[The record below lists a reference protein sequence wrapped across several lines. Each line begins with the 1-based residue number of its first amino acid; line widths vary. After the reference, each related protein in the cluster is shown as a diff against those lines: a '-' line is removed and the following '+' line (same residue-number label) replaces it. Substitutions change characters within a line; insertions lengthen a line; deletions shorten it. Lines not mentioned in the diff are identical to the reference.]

1 MKKKL
6 TIIMLALCLVGCL
19 TLASVLAIAAQ
30 EFTDVATEEE
40 LAVAIRYGGG
50 NVRLTDNITVESGTL
65 PIDYTT
71 EIDLNGHTLTFRE
84 PGDISVVRYI
94 NSGKEVTDTFPV
106 GIAVNAN
113 LTLTDSDESKKG
125 KIDVWGDDST
135 GIYVG
140 PTGDLCMWG
149 GTLTNSSV
157 TIPDESE
164 ESPKYTTSIGIFI
177 LRGKVSMT
185 SGSRI
190 ENESQAGVMVCGGEF
205 SMAGGSTVISG
216 CGIQSSYGSYYY
228 GGGVRVSSEKD
239 RNGNT
244 VLGSFKLNMGARIEN
259 CSAFNGG
266 GVYLSGHSVF
276 TINAGSITGCK
287 ANQGGGVYVS
297 SIGKVAVENGQYKC
311 VTPAFTMKGG
321 SIENCTASN
330 GGGVYV
336 DAFDT
341 GPDLIKFEM
350 NAGSIKNC
358 SAINGGGVTV
368 GINGTFTMS
377 GSAAITVCKAT
388 GLSTF
393 PNPEGYG
400 GGVYM
405 FPGSSIN
412 ISGGSITGC
421 QANAGSSICSH
432 SAINNEN
439 KYNVTGGIVSMT
451 VSLEYVSGTKVIRME
466 GLGTVTYPY
475 NIGNKEQLLLFRDIV
490 NGTNGQTQNLGACA
504 MLINDIVLNDGTFD
518 DDGNYTS
525 DLIGATPEEWTPIGD
540 SRNAYSGTFNGS
552 GRTIKGLYY
561 TGSNVDEYAFA
572 AGLFDSLDGATVMNV
587 TVTGYI
593 RRGCNPNDGTKGM
606 AGGIAGKVTNSTIRN
621 CRSACRITTAPDRGF
636 VGGIAGSIFGTT
648 TIENCRNDGYIT
660 QYVGDNSAAGGI
672 VGNMQGGTVKSCI
685 NTGKV
690 DCLKS
695 SYNEMGI
702 GGIVG
707 RAYAGTIS
715 DCINIGEVNVVLG
728 TGYAG
733 GIIGY
738 TEGDDITI
746 RSCYS
751 VGTVTAA
758 NNIRMGGICGGIR
771 SGSPTFKNCYCLD
784 TSAFYSIGYRSD
796 EEGSVEKRMISE
808 FADGTVLA
816 LLKAGRTG
824 KDDPWADECIYF
836 AVVGKQLPALRGM
849 TGDAHTHSYSEW
861 ASYGDAQHI
870 RKCSCGAVEKAA
882 HTIVNDVCTVCG
894 YIPKHIHC
902 ICGGSTSVGDHTT
915 HSDITWEPWTATDSL
930 PTKAGNYFLLNDVT
944 MKRGPYLSA
953 DIKLCLNG
961 KTVTFEAG
969 HLLASAFTLSDC
981 KDGGVICGSDIMVVR
996 VGGAFNMY
1004 GGSIVNTRTDG
1015 SENSCVE
1022 VGDDDRVFN
1031 LYGGTVGN
1039 DPDDYAIYFTGS
1051 VKISA
1056 VLNAYGGKVNG
1067 ILYALNLGRNI
1078 NFYDTE
1084 FRSLILIP
1092 KLAPYTGTP
1101 KFGAGGRFDYIYP
1114 ITFENNGFFVL
1125 VTDSNK
1131 DDVFGDGTVKYE
1143 FIDNGTTKKGVLT
1156 LNNAHLKSTGGSG
1169 TIMPYGFYPEYR
1181 TYNCDLDIVLIGK
1194 NTIEETNGG
1203 YCIVLFEGY
1212 TLTFRGDGELEVTG
1226 NGTMALDGIVAAT
1239 NIIVESGDISI
1250 SSGNIGLSA
1259 LDFTVNGGNVTIK
1272 GKKAAVA
1279 TTLYYTTEYGKLTV
1293 NGGTLTLIT
1302 TDAESGVAI
1311 NGGTELPVI
1320 VIAND
1325 RTMLAGAKNDG
1336 SDLTVTGT
1344 SDKSIAAAKYIK
1356 ILEKRITITCD
1367 PGKDGSGA
1375 ASTVTKIYG
1384 TDLTLPGALF
1394 TRTGYTQTGW
1404 ATTDGGAKVYELG
1417 GTYSANA
1424 AVTLYPV
1431 WTVNKYTIS
1440 FDTDGG
1446 SEIASITQDYG
1457 TTVNAP
1463 ANPTKVGYTFAG
1475 WDKEVPA
1482 TMPAGNVT
1490 LKAKWTINK
1499 YTITFDT
1506 DGGSEIASI
1515 TQNYGTTV
1523 TAPANPTKVGY
1534 TFAGWDKD
1542 IPATMPA
1549 ENVTLKAKWT
1559 INKYTITFD
1568 TDGGSEIASITQDY
1582 GTTVTAP
1589 ANPTKVGYTFAG
1601 WDKEVPATMPAENIT
1616 LKANWKVCDH
1626 SGNKN
1631 ALTCANDVTCS
1642 VCGATLAALAHT
1654 PEMDDLDCST
1664 PVLCKVCGQVVTP
1677 GMRHSFGDRWYSDET
1692 THWHFC
1698 SNGLCFVKS
1707 AISSHD
1713 WVDVPALAP
1722 TKTEDGYTAH
1732 RECTVCGA
1740 KCGYEV
1746 VPAHEIIRGDFDDN
1760 GVVDKKDAIYLLRHT
1775 IMGELYPLNQSGD
1788 MNGDGIVDKNDAV
1801 YLLRYTLL
1809 PKLYPL
1815 K

>member
-6 TIIMLALCLVGCL
+6 TIIMLALCLVSCL

-30 EFTDVATEEE
+30 SFTDVATEEE
-40 LAVAIRYGGG
+40 LFTAVRSGGG
-50 NVRLTDNITVESGTL
+50 NVRLTDNITVERGTL
-65 PIDYTT
+65 PINYTT

-84 PGDISVVRYI
+84 PGLVSVVRY
-94 NSGKEVTDTFPV
+94 NNGGKEVIMSTFPV

-113 LTLTDSDESKKG
+113 FTLSDESKKG
-125 KIDVWGDDST
+125 KIDVWGDNST

-140 PTGDLCMWG
+140 PTGDLSMWG
-149 GTLTNSSV
+149 GTITNSSV
-157 TIPDESE
+157 TIPDGSE
-164 ESPKYTTSIGIFI
+164 ETPKYTTSVGIFI

-190 ENESQAGVMVCGGEF
+190 ENESQAGVMVCGGTF
-205 SMAGGSTVISG
+205 SMVGGRTVISG
-216 CGIQSSYGSYYY
+216 CGIQSGYGSYYY
-228 GGGVRVSSEKD
+228 GGGVHVTSEKD
-239 RNGNT
+239 ENGNT
-244 VLGSFKLNMGARIEN
+244 VLGSFALSMGARIEN

-266 GVYLSGHSVF
+266 GVYLSGQSVF

-297 SIGKVAVENGQYKC
+297 SAGKVAEENGQYKC

-321 SIENCTASN
+321 SIENCTANN
-330 GGGVYV
+330 GGGVYIN
-336 DAFDT
+336 ANDT
-341 GPDLIKFEM
+341 APDLVKFEM

-358 SAINGGGVTV
+358 SAINGGGVSV
-368 GINGTFTMS
+368 SDGGTFTMS
-377 GSAAITVCKAT
+377 GSAAITGCKAT
-388 GLSTF
+388 GLSGVL
-393 PNPEGYG
+393 NPEGYG

-405 FPGSSIN
+405 FPGGSIN
-412 ISGGSITGC
+412 MTGGSITGC
-421 QANAGSSICSH
+421 QANAGDSIYSD
-432 SAINNEN
+432 SDIQNES
-439 KYNVTGGIVSMT
+439 KYNVTGGT
-451 VSLEYVSGTKVIRME
+451 AAPTASLAYLSGTKVIRME
-466 GLGTVTYPY
+466 GLGTAAYPY
-475 NIGNKEQLLLFRDIV
+475 QIGTKEQLLLFRDLV
-490 NGTNGQTQNLGACA
+490 NGINGQTQHLGACA
-504 MLINDIVLNDGTFD
+504 MLINNIVLNDGTFD
-518 DDGNYTS
+518 DDGNYTTG
-525 DLIGATPEEWTPIGD
+525 LIGATPEEWTPIGD
-540 SRNAYSGTFNGS
+540 SINAYSGTFNGA
-552 GRTIKGLYY
+552 GHTIKGLYCTAGENDY
-561 TGSNVDEYAFA
+561 C
-572 AGLFDSLDGATVMNV
+572 AGLFASLDGATVMNV

-593 RRGCNPNDGTKGM
+593 QRGCAPDSGIKVM
-606 AGGIAGKVTNSTIRN
+606 AGGIAGYVQNSTIRN
-621 CRSACRITTAPDRGF
+621 CRSSCRITTVPDRGF
-636 VGGIAGSIFGTT
+636 VGGIAGSIYGTT
-648 TIENCRNDGYIT
+648 TIENCRNDGHIT
-660 QYVGDNSAAGGI
+660 ELYGDNSAAGGI
-672 VGNMQGGTVKSCI
+672 VGEMQGGTVKSCI

-690 DCLKS
+690 DCTRAAQ
-695 SYNEMGI
+695 NQAGC

-707 RAYAGTIS
+707 RAFAGTIS
-715 DCINIGEVNVVLG
+715 DCINIGEVYVLG
-728 TGYAG
+728 TCYAG

-738 TEGDDITI
+738 TEGDGITV

-751 VGTVTAA
+751 VGTVSAA
-758 NNIRMGGICGGIR
+758 NGLNAGGICGTTRG
-771 SGSPTFKNCYCLD
+771 GTTTFKNCYYLD
-784 TSAFYSIGYRSD
+784 SSSFYAIGFRPD
-796 EEGSVEKRMISE
+796 EEGSVEKRGLWE

-824 KDDPWADECIYF
+824 RDDPWADECIYF
-836 AVVGKQLPALRGM
+836 AVVRKQLPALRGM
-849 TGDAHTHSYSEW
+849 TGDAHTHGYYAWVSF
-861 ASYGDAQHI
+861 GDAQHI
-870 RKCSCGAVEKAA
+870 RECSCGATERAA
-882 HTIVNDVCTVCG
+882 HTIVNDICTVCG
-894 YIPKHIHC
+894 YIPQHIHC
-902 ICGGSTSVGDHTT
+902 VCGGSTNSGDHATP
-915 HSDITWEPWTATDSL
+915 SDIIWKPWTATDSL
-930 PTKAGNYFLLNDVT
+930 PTTAGNYFLMSDVT

-961 KTVTFEAG
+961 KTVTFEDG
-969 HLLASAFTLSDC
+969 HMLASAFTLSDC
-981 KDGGVICGSDIMVVR
+981 KGGGVISGSDTMVVR
-996 VGGAFNMY
+996 VGGTFNMY
-1004 GGSIVNTRTDG
+1004 GGSIVNTKTDG
-1015 SENSCVE
+1015 SETSCVE

-1039 DPDDYAIYFTGS
+1039 DPDGYAIYFTGS
-1051 VKISA
+1051 TKVSA
-1056 VLNAYGGKVNG
+1056 VFNAFGGKVNG
-1067 ILYALNLGRNI
+1067 ILYAINLGRNI

-1084 FRSLILIP
+1084 FRSLICIP

-1101 KFGAGGRFDYIYP
+1101 KFSANGRFDYIYP
-1114 ITFENNGFFVL
+1114 IMLENNGVYMW

-1143 FIDNGTTKKGVLT
+1143 FIENGTTKKGVLT
-1156 LNNAHLKSTGGSG
+1156 LNNAHLKSTGGFG
-1169 TIMPYGFYPEYR
+1169 TIMPYGLYPEFK
-1181 TYNCDLDIVLIGK
+1181 TYNCDLDIVLMGK
-1194 NTIEETNGG
+1194 NTVEETVYG
-1203 YCIVLFEGY
+1203 YCIMLFEGY

-1226 NGTMALDGIVAAT
+1226 NGTMARDGIVAAT
-1239 NIIVESGDISI
+1239 NIIVESGNITV

-1259 LDFTVNGGNVTIK
+1259 FDFTVNGGNVTIK
-1272 GKKAAVA
+1272 GKKAAA
-1279 TTLYYTTEYGKLTV
+1279 STTLYYTTEYGKITV

-1311 NGGTELPVI
+1311 DGGTELPVI

-1336 SDLTVTGT
+1336 TDLTVTGT

-1417 GTYSANA
+1417 GTYSANE

-1431 WTVNKYTIS
+1431 WTVNRYTIS

-1446 SEIASITQDYG
+1446 SAVAPITQDYG
-1457 TTVNAP
+1457 TP
-1463 ANPTKVGYTFAG
+1463 
-1475 WDKEVPA
+1475 
-1482 TMPAGNVT
+1482 
-1490 LKAKWTINK
+1490 I
-1499 YTITFDT
+1499 
-1506 DGGSEIASI
+1506 
-1515 TQNYGTTV
+1515 

-1534 TFAGWDKD
+1534 VFDGWSQD
-1542 IPATMPA
+1542 I
-1549 ENVTLKAKWT
+1549 
-1559 INKYTITFD
+1559 
-1568 TDGGSEIASITQDY
+1568 
-1582 GTTVTAP
+1582 
-1589 ANPTKVGYTFAG
+1589 
-1601 WDKEVPATMPAENIT
+1601 PATMPAENIT
-1616 LKANWKVCDH
+1616 LQAKWKICDH

-1642 VCGATLAALAHT
+1642 VCGATLAAIAHT
-1654 PEMDDLDCST
+1654 PEKDDLDCST
-1664 PVLCKVCGQVVTP
+1664 PVLCKICGQVAVP

-1698 SNGLCFVKS
+1698 SNGLCYVKS

-1746 VPAHEIIRGDFDDN
+1746 IPAHEIIRGDFDDN

-1788 MNGDGIVDKNDAV
+1788 MNGDGVVDKNDAV